1 MTFNVCNLG
10 SKYPY
15 FNKDYIVSSGF
26 GCTHLYVIT
35 LIVFKSVNVY
45 DSDGLTGSFVWL
57 VGRGRMIYDQVYDC
71 RCSAAELF
79 PEED

>member
-1 MTFNVCNLG
+1 MFC
-10 SKYPY
+10 
-15 FNKDYIVSSGF
+15 
-26 GCTHLYVIT
+26 LYHFRAKIHGVQESASLCVT
-35 LIVFKSVNVY
+35 LIVFKSVSVY